1 LYGHSRE
8 TTPFLSE
15 FAERATVYDQAR
27 ASGTRS
33 ITGHASLF
41 TGREVEEHGLTSADK
56 RLRSG
61 STIFETLQQQGYET
75 AVFSENVWITDVNVG
90 LRNGFDTVVGPQ
102 NVPFTDALDARRF
115 VAEEGRGNYGDF
127 LRACLN
133 DDRPLRSLAN
143 GAVIKL
149 TSDYPW
155 LYPFEN
161 SPPGDVYLDRFL
173 DCTQNATALGVPVST
188 SWTPTAHTNRSRNTT
203 DGVTRNSFRFRLT
216 PRHLGAALPPGIAM
230 EMVRHRVTIRR
241 GDTANRRASKT
252 ARYEP

>member
-1 LYGHSRE
+1 MYGHSRE

-75 AVFSENVWITDVNVG
+75 AVFSESVWITDVNVG

-102 NVPFTDALDARRF
+102 NVRFTDALDARRF

-173 DCTQNATALGVPVST
+173 DWHTERDGPWGACINLMDAHSPYEPKPEYNRWGNEELFSVQAHAQ
-188 SWTPTAHTNRSRNTT
+188 TPGSCSP
-203 DGVTRNSFRFRLT
+203 TRNLDGNGPSQSHYTTGRYGKPTRF
-216 PRHLGAALPPGIAM
+216 
-230 EMVRHRVTIRR
+230 
-241 GDTANRRASKT
+241 
-252 ARYEP
+252 